1 MKPCSKNYFMI
12 VEYKMYFL
20 SSTWIYK
27 IFPKVNMFLNLHN
40 NWKKIK
46 VAKIPRAYNSLVPP
60 ENF

>member
-1 MKPCSKNYFMI
+1 MKLCSKNYFMI

-20 SSTWIYK
+20 SSIWIYK
-27 IFPKVNMFLNLHN
+27 IFLKVNMFLNLYN

-46 VAKIPRAYNSLVPP
+46 VVKILRVYNSLVLL